1 MLKLFFYCVISYFC
15 CSYGEAVW
23 RENRGNYSL
32 ITLFIFRMDFFVAEE
47 ALYERLGKEK
57 KTPHTKKPLKRV
69 ATAASTITYVYILS
83 SSRPLVPALPAFRM
97 TFGWNYLQLF
107 LSPACL
113 SLGDTTHDFSD
124 FMD

>member
-1 MLKLFFYCVISYFC
+1 MQNKGRGKAAKVVNFVAKWLNLCLSTVLFEDFAFCQVKIDDNIIAEIIFYCVFSYFC

-57 KTPHTKKPLKRV
+57 KHRTPKSH
-69 ATAASTITYVYILS
+69 
-83 SSRPLVPALPAFRM
+83 
-97 TFGWNYLQLF
+97 
-107 LSPACL
+107 
-113 SLGDTTHDFSD
+113 
-124 FMD
+124 